1 MSVAAR
7 TAAMALVLLVAGCV
21 APVAEGD
28 AVAAAFREHRSAVQ
42 VTASG
47 TVTRALADQQG
58 PSGPHQRFIVRLAN
72 GQTILIEN
80 NLTVGKRVPL
90 QPGDAVRIHGEYI
103 WNAEG
108 GLVHFTHH
116 DPDRSHEGG
125 WVEHGGVRYE

>member
-1 MSVAAR
+1 MSLAGRIAAI
-7 TAAMALVLLVAGCV
+7 ALVLFLAGCT
-21 APVAEGD
+21 APVAEAD
-28 AVAAAFREHRSAVQ
+28 PLAAAFRDHRSGIQ

-47 TVTRALADQQG
+47 RVTRALTDQQG

-72 GQTILIEN
+72 GQTLLVEN
-80 NLTVGKRVPL
+80 NLTVGRRVPL
-90 QPGDAVRIHGEYI
+90 QTGDTVRIHGEYI

-125 WVEHGGVRYE
+125 WVEHDGVRYE